1 MRRLLVAGIAA
12 LAVVLGLVVTTGVAS
27 AAPSLLDCNG
37 VLASAQC
44 GNSVKDNAR
53 RVDHD
58 CAAGTHWNGTACVAN
73 TPGTGDPRGH
83 GNWPGNGGPR
93 GGNYGHG
100 FGFPIGGYQG
110 LPGLL
115 NGNLLNLQLLG
126 LTGVGN
132 VSVCSYPT
140 WDSFNT
146 YGGRYGSRWGG
157 VRGHFGG
164 NPAAAWA
171 QLRAQAACNAAV
183 VNGLSGLTLVDG
195 SYLNLGGEFG
205 TVNVC
210 SFSTFNDFGSRFGGR
225 FGNRFNGVRGRF
237 GGNPLSAWNQL
248 RNQAS
253 CGSTVVVIPSSTTV
267 VQAPAATAEALPADP
282 STTAPSADDGASK
295 PLASSPVPS
304 GPVQT
309 GGDSPAYVL
318 AHARAV

>member
-12 LAVVLGLVVTTGVAS
+12 LAVVLGLVVSTGVAS
-27 AAPSLLDCNG
+27 AAPSALPCARDA
-37 VLASAQC
+37 ASAQPAGC
-44 GNSVKDNAR
+44 GGEHRPTGPGLNVGLDANLNLGTTVVPCPAHEH
-53 RVDHD
+53 RVP
-58 CAAGTHWNGTACVAN
+58 GGACVPDGVGF
-73 TPGTGDPRGH
+73 PGHP
-83 GNWPGNGGPR
+83 GGPR
-93 GGNYGHG
+93 GGHFPGYGL
-100 FGFPIGGYQG
+100 PIGGYQG
-110 LPGLL
+110 LPVLV
-115 NGNLLNLQLLG
+115 NGNIIVLDGGLQA
-126 LTGVGN
+126 N
-132 VSVCSYPT
+132 VCSYST
-140 WDSFNT
+140 WDGFNGRFGSHL
-146 YGGRYGSRWGG
+146 GGL
-157 VRGHFGG
+157 RGRFGHS
-164 NPAAAWA
+164 PAAAWA

-210 SFSTFNDFGSRFGGR
+210 SFSTFNDFGNRFGGR

-237 GGNPLSAWNQL
+237 GGNPLGAWNQL

-253 CGSTVVVIPSSTTV
+253 CGNTVVVVPSSTTV

-295 PLASSPVPS
+295 PLTSSPVPS

-309 GGDSPAYVL
+309 GGDSAAYVL